1 MQHLISTWFK
11 PSDICSAHGAL
22 FKSLDTIPV
31 EYMPLRRTHA
41 YVIPILIFVFFYTQ
55 PKGLI
60 ALCKDHK
67 VLTQAHIADGFKG
80 CVEFMED
87 VKIDIPKCPE
97 YLRNMIGAI
106 VVS

>member
-1 MQHLISTWFK
+1 MF
-11 PSDICSAHGAL
+11 
-22 FKSLDTIPV
+22 
-31 EYMPLRRTHA
+31 
-41 YVIPILIFVFFYTQ
+41 LIFVFFYTQ

-87 VKIDIPKCPE
+87 IKIDIPKCPE
-97 YLRNMIGAI
+97 YLWNMIGAI
-106 VVS
+106 AVS